1 MIYMKK
7 GGAYHRYKKTTEKAR
22 NESTHTHTN
31 VIMPPPPPQPPPKI
45 GPPKISP
52 TPPQTHPPK
61 PTPNRPRSAAQKIRY
76 FLRNEKGKKQ
86 QKTEEKVGKTWY
98 AAR

>member
-31 VIMPPPPPQPPPKI
+31 VIVPPPPPQPPPKI
-45 GPPKISP
+45 SPPK
-52 TPPQTHPPK
+52 PPQPLPK
-61 PTPNRPRSAAQKIRY
+61 PTPQNPPPTDPEAPRKKSCIFCAMK
-76 FLRNEKGKKQ
+76 KGKNSKKQ
-86 QKTEEKVGKTWY
+86 SKK
-98 AAR
+98 